1 MRLWLTGMLRVP
13 IRFPVHVDT
22 PVTREPHEVSPK
34 DQKMLSQSLKKG
46 NISPSYRSMTP
57 KNRIGGMF
65 DQWPGQR
72 GDPCGVA

>member
-1 MRLWLTGMLRVP
+1 VRLWLTGMLRVP

-22 PVTREPHEVSPK
+22 PVTREPHEVSPI
-34 DQKMLSQSLKKG
+34 DQKILRQSLKKVT
-46 NISPSYRSMTP
+46 YRRHSMTP
-57 KNRIGGMF
+57 KNRVGGMF